1 MFSGRI
7 RSDVMSLSRPIAHG
21 KTDVHYQYDCVCA
34 VLGFLFLW
42 EAGKCYSSVSVIAQV
57 FCVFIVYI
65 CMQAFSTF
73 VIGLC
78 WSQICLLYW
87 KTRTV
92 LLESVCTMLA
102 QVRTWN
108 HDRITL
114 TCVRVF
120 ACNTHLRHLAVSINA
135 QACRDVSFVLFFI
148 MLRSGLSQRIDKCVF
163 MPGPITCLCVVQGMC
178 WILLS
183 PLHSH

>member
-34 VLGFLFLW
+34 VLGFFFLW

-135 QACRDVSFVLFFI
+135 QACRDVSFVLFFYYVKKWI
-148 MLRSGLSQRIDKCVF
+148 VTKDWQMCFYARPNYLSVCGAGNVLDFAV
-163 MPGPITCLCVVQGMC
+163 TLA
-178 WILLS
+178 
-183 PLHSH
+183 